1 MIEVQHIT
9 KKFYKDKSIDN
20 VSIAFKKGDR
30 VAIMGPN
37 GAGKTTLVRAIL
49 GYYHVS
55 SGQIRVNGFDPI
67 KQRVE
72 VVENI
77 GFIPQLP
84 PPIKLSCQELIE
96 YVSKSSGC
104 SKESIIDNAHDM
116 GLDIENQM
124 KKSFFKLS
132 GGMKQKL
139 LIAIAVA
146 KKSEILIFDEPTA
159 NLDPKGRES
168 FYKLLESI
176 KEDKILLF
184 ITHRLDEIEHLVNRV
199 VYMDLGKVVSD
210 EKL

>member
-9 KKFYKDKSIDN
+9 KKFYKDKSLDD
-20 VSIAFKKGDR
+20 VSITFKKGDR

>member
-1 MIEVQHIT
+1 MIEVLGVT
-9 KKFYKDKSIDN
+9 KKFLKDKSLDS
-20 VSIAFKKGDR
+20 VSITFNRGDR

-37 GAGKTTLVRAIL
+37 GAGKTTLVRSIL
-49 GYYHVS
+49 GYYHVE
-55 SGQIRVNGFDPI
+55 SGSVRVNGHDPI
-67 KQRVE
+67 EQRVE
-72 VVENI
+72 VVKNI

-84 PPIKLSCQELIE
+84 PPIKLSCAELIE
-96 YVSKSSGC
+96 YVAKSSGC
-104 SKESIIDNAHDM
+104 TLDSIVENAHKM

-124 KKSFFKLS
+124 NKSFFKLS

-139 LIAIAVA
+139 LVAIAVS
-146 KKSEILIFDEPTA
+146 KNSDILIFDEPTA

-168 FYKLLESI
+168 FYNLLDGI
-176 KEDKILLF
+176 KDDKILLF

>member
-9 KKFYKDKSIDN
+9 KKFYKDKSLDD
-20 VSIAFKKGDR
+20 VSITFKKGDR

-67 KQRVE
+67 NQRVE
-72 VVENI
+72 VVKNI

-84 PPIKLSCQELIE
+84 PPIKLSCKELIE
-96 YVSKSSGC
+96 YVAKSSNC
-104 SKESIIDNAHDM
+104 TTESIIENAHKM

-124 KKSFFKLS
+124 GKSFFKLS

-139 LIAIAVA
+139 LIAIAVS
-146 KKSEILIFDEPTA
+146 KNSEILIFDEPTA

-168 FYKLLESI
+168 FYNLLDGI

-199 VYMDLGKVVSD
+199 VYMDLGKIVSD
-210 EKL
+210 ETL

>member
-9 KKFYKDKSIDN
+9 KKFYKDKSLDD
-20 VSIAFKKGDR
+20 VSITFKKGDR

-67 KQRVE
+67 NQRVE

-84 PPIKLSCQELIE
+84 PPIKLSCKELIE

-104 SKESIIDNAHDM
+104 TTESIIDNAHKM

-124 KKSFFKLS
+124 GKSFFKLS

-139 LIAIAVA
+139 LIAIAVS

-168 FYKLLESI
+168 FYNLLDGI

-199 VYMDLGKVVSD
+199 VYMDLGKIVSD
-210 EKL
+210 ETL

>member
-9 KKFYKDKSIDN
+9 KKFYKDLSLND
-20 VSIAFKKGDR
+20 VSVTFNKGDR

-37 GAGKTTLVRAIL
+37 GAGKTTLVRSIL

-55 SGQIRVNGFDPI
+55 HGQIRVNGFDPI
-67 KQRVE
+67 TQRVE
-72 VVENI
+72 VVDKI

-84 PPIKLSCQELIE
+84 PPIKLSCKELIE

-104 SKESIIDNAHDM
+104 TKESILDNAHKM

-124 KKSFFKLS
+124 YKSFFKLS

-139 LIAIAVA
+139 LIAIAVS
-146 KKSEILIFDEPTA
+146 KNSEILIFDEPTA

-168 FYKLLESI
+168 FYRLLEAI

-210 EKL
+210 EVL